1 MLEKKYTLSLTK
13 DELRMLTF
21 GIGNRSNFWLGKFQQ
36 ETDGVQ
42 KNTAYEIR
50 RDYSKLSKRMRKKMY
65 KLFKEQ
71 A

>member
-1 MLEKKYTLSLTK
+1 MLEKKYTLSLTQ

-21 GIGNRSNFWLGKFQQ
+21 GIGSRSNFWLGKFKK
-36 ETDGVQ
+36 ETDGVK
-42 KNTAYEIR
+42 KNTAYEIW